1 MTTYTRY
8 MTPYDRAWDMA
19 VYTEYMWSYI
29 WNPDTLDELGHT
41 RSYSVRTVFIPSMTM
56 PYDEHCM
63 YLVILAIVSTSLYIP
78 VHTDRCQKSKLHTL
92 YVQNAKF
99 YTEMYTVCTFT
110 MFCTYIVCT
119 LYVHCSYSGGD
130 IAVTFERALT
140 RTRDVEVH
148 FSLPLFPSA

>member
-1 MTTYTRY
+1 MERN
-8 MTPYDRAWDMA
+8 MQNKERNMQN
-19 VYTEYMWSYI
+19 MYI

-41 RSYSVRTVFIPSMTM
+41 HSYSVHTVFIPSMTM

-78 VHTDRCQKSKLHTL
+78 VHTDRCQKSKVQTV

-119 LYVHCSYSGGD
+119 LYVHCSYIVRTVFVQCSYGECSEMSLY
-130 IAVTFERALT
+130 IQASSFSEPFESCLY
-140 RTRDVEVH
+140 
-148 FSLPLFPSA
+148 

>member
-1 MTTYTRY
+1 MHELVF
-8 MTPYDRAWDMA
+8 P
-19 VYTEYMWSYI
+19 SLCFSSFILSLKLSKLNSFI

-63 YLVILAIVSTSLYIP
+63 YLVILSIVSTSLYIP
-78 VHTDRCQKSKLHTL
+78 VHTDRCQKSKVHTV

-99 YTEMYTVCTFT
+99 YAEMYTVCTFT

-119 LYVHCSYSGGD
+119 LFVHRSYSVRTVY
-130 IAVTFERALT
+130 IHWQASSFSEQFES
-140 RTRDVEVH
+140 
-148 FSLPLFPSA
+148 SLY